1 MQLNIFIT
9 YNSSTTVGVVY
20 IIYAYRW
27 VCKWQH
33 ISLTILA
40 SNNRPPL
47 IPYKDL
53 AYKVLSDVAARAL
66 STKISKLGYQMVS
79 LPEEHIQLLQQH
91 DVMFKK
97 NYKFM
102 YLIDFVR
109 LCKLYDVKIPES
121 LEDLYSLSASHSM
134 EDIQSGKVA
143 SLTSDLYQNQQA
155 SRIEHSMTVE
165 LDHSI
170 NNNITS
176 QSGFMPVNTAAY
188 QTPVYHH
195 GQGYYYPM
203 GSCSFP
209 QMSNNLVHIVT
220 SSSAVPGGQEM
231 SIAGPS
237 NMPTMRLAHMPQAGY
252 DGRISRSA
260 TSSPMKSSTLETLQ
274 NTRTGMYSMICVYKI
289 LYVFSLSPVL
299 EHMYPDIYI
308 LTDQHTELYFVLYSY
323 LSDS

>member
-1 MQLNIFIT
+1 M
-9 YNSSTTVGVVY
+9 VY
-20 IIYAYRW
+20 VIYAYRW

-40 SNNRPPL
+40 SNDRPPL

-53 AYKVLSDVAARAL
+53 AYKVLADVAARAL

-102 YLIDFVR
+102 YLVDFVR

-121 LEDLYSLSASHSM
+121 LEDLYSLNSSHSM

-155 SRIEHSMTVE
+155 SRIEQSMTVE

-170 NNNITS
+170 NNNVTS
-176 QSGFMPVNTAAY
+176 QSGYMPVTAAAY

-203 GSCSFP
+203 GNCSFP
-209 QMSNNLVHIVT
+209 QISNNLMHIVT
-220 SSSAVPGGQEM
+220 TSSPMPGVGGQES

-237 NMPTMRLAHMPQAGY
+237 NMPAMRLTHMPQASY

-260 TSSPMKSSTLETLQ
+260 TNSPMKSSTMEALQ
-274 NTRTGMYSMICVYKI
+274 NSRTGMYNIHVCKM
-289 LYVFSLSPVL
+289 LYVFC
-299 EHMYPDIYI
+299 M
-308 LTDQHTELYFVLYSY
+308 
-323 LSDS
+323 